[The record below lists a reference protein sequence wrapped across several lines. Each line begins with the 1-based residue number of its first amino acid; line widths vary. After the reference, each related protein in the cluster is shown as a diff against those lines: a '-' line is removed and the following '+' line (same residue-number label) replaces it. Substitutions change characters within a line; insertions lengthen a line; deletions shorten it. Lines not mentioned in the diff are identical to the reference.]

1 MKRVVIIIA
10 LSFVSLLSCNDNALP
25 KGLLPISK
33 MKKVAWDIFQAE
45 IFTQQYLKKD
55 SLSNPVTSNSKL
67 QNEIFRHHHI
77 TREIYYQ
84 SYNYYSKNPD
94 LMKELMDSIMI
105 HGEHERSSYF
115 QTRFNAK
122 SVQPVAKQVLKNI
135 GL

>member
-1 MKRVVIIIA
+1 MKIAVVVFLFSVVA
-10 LSFVSLLSCNDNALP
+10 FFSCKDDHAP

-67 QNEIFRHHHI
+67 QNEIFTHHHV

-94 LMKELMDSIMI
+94 LMKELMDSTMI

-122 SVQPVAKQVLKNI
+122 PVQPLAN
-135 GL
+135 

>member
-10 LSFVSLLSCNDNALP
+10 LSIVSLISCNDNAVP

-55 SLSNPVTSNSKL
+55 SLSNPAKSNSKF
-67 QNEIFRHHHI
+67 QQEIFAHHHT
-77 TREIYYQ
+77 TRDIYYK
-84 SYNYYSKNPD
+84 SYNYYGKNPD

-122 SVQPVAKQVLKNI
+122 PVQPLAN
-135 GL
+135 